1 MTIRFIKDIRI
12 QAPVLGF
19 LIILMLSA
27 GCRRP
32 EQNETLTWIE
42 HYGEEN
48 PKDANDSLL
57 KIDSNGFLKSDRMHY
72 DLLRVKLA
80 DKAFIPHESDSL
92 ILPVISYYSSH
103 GSDDRYTEALYYCGR
118 VYTDMGDYPS
128 ALKYYSDALNRT
140 DNSRYGKGM
149 RGKICAQMG
158 GLLNSLRLYDEAR
171 RYINMAVELDRE
183 LRDSINLMYDLEVLG
198 HNNINSR
205 NYDDAEHN
213 FQEAILIAGIKDP
226 RTATLDST
234 YLAGIKQHKGQL
246 DSAVS
251 LIGDIPYRALTT
263 LKLDD
268 DSRQLVYFYAADI
281 FRCATMPDSAYKY
294 ALELIKVKDARNLR
308 VGYSILLS
316 NELKDIEPHDSLRIH
331 LDRYEALTE
340 QYMNTNG
347 DRSALIQNSFYNY
360 SIVER
365 ERQKALGQKQAREKW
380 LASAVII
387 ILALAVGILCYRYR
401 ANRTIIKLHRALAN
415 SRRLSRE
422 LRQDLNEARTHEK
435 ESGSEGPDVGDTG
448 KEPDVCVEENETP
461 ESDDGMSLRKLLIN
475 DLKILCNSRTE
486 REPLSPVIAESQA
499 YSSLREH
506 IADRTSI
513 TDSDP
518 LWEDLHKAILEA
530 SPDFDRHLLLLA
542 DGKVKPADYRI
553 ILLIKCGVTPTQL
566 CTLVARTKGTMSYR
580 RKMLGIRLTDDD
592 GIHPGMIDNLIY
604 SL

>member
-1 MTIRFIKDIRI
+1 MI
-12 QAPVLGF
+12 GF

-32 EQNETLTWIE
+32 ERNETLE
-42 HYGEEN
+42 ELEQYGEEN
-48 PKDANDSLL
+48 PRSAYDSLL
-57 KIDSNGFLKSDRMHY
+57 NIDSNCFSKSDRMYY
-72 DLLRVKLA
+72 DFLRVKLA

-92 ILPVISYYSSH
+92 ILPVIRYYSSH
-103 GSDDRYTEALYYCGR
+103 GSDDRYTEALYYGGR

-140 DNSRYGKGM
+140 DNSRYGKDM

-171 RYINMAVELDRE
+171 RYIDMAVELDRE

-213 FQEAILIAGIKDP
+213 FQEAILIAGVKDP
-226 RTATLDST
+226 RIATIDSA

-251 LIGDIPYRALTT
+251 LIGDIPCRALTT

-281 FRCATMPDSAYKY
+281 YRCAAMPDSAYKY

-308 VGYSILLS
+308 TGYSILLS
-316 NELKDIEPHDSLRIH
+316 NELKDIEPQDSLRIH

-347 DRSALIQNSFYNY
+347 DRSALIQNSFCNY
-360 SIVER
+360 SIIER
-365 ERQKALGQKQAREKW
+365 DKEKALGQKQAREKW
-380 LASAVII
+380 LASAVIF
-387 ILALAVGILCYRYR
+387 ILALAVGILYYRNRMKR
-401 ANRTIIKLHRALAN
+401 AIIKLHRALAN
-415 SRRLSRE
+415 SRRLTRE
-422 LRQDLNEARTHEK
+422 LRQDLNDARLCE
-435 ESGSEGPDVGDTG
+435 ESPGTEGQDVGDTR
-448 KEPDVCVEENETP
+448 KEPDVCAEENEPT

-475 DLKILCNSRTE
+475 DLKVLCNSRTE
-486 REPLSPVIAESQA
+486 REPLSPVITESQA

-506 IADRTSI
+506 IDDRTSI
-513 TDSDP
+513 PETDP
-518 LWEDLHKAILEA
+518 LWKDLHEVILKA
-530 SPDFDRHLLLLA
+530 SPNFDRRLFLLA

-566 CTLVARTKGTMSYR
+566 CTLVSRTKGTLSYR

-592 GIHPGMIDNLIY
+592 EINPGMIDNLIY